1 MYQCIT
7 QSMHPTP
14 CYMKLSLSWKKVIG
28 SEVDAISHMEWYQ
41 DTDWEQSMHS
51 RIQLQ
56 YKNLYLFLSN
66 YITVTHNKNKSENKN
81 VLFAFWVYHFW
92 FACVWK
98 PGSHVWFPCLYSPI
112 LTNNFVNI
120 AKELW
125 PEFIW
130 IFLAIPS
137 ICYEIIREPDMNIII
152 IWKSKPYILVW
163 NFLGWLRQSVPS
175 NSWMQQLNSAW

>member
-66 YITVTHNKNKSENKN
+66 YIMEET
-81 VLFAFWVYHFW
+81 VLFVSGSTVVL
-92 FACVWK
+92 CGGLRIVNK
-98 PGSHVWFPCLYSPI
+98 PV
-112 LTNNFVNI
+112 
-120 AKELW
+120 
-125 PEFIW
+125 
-130 IFLAIPS
+130 
-137 ICYEIIREPDMNIII
+137 II
-152 IWKSKPYILVW
+152 
-163 NFLGWLRQSVPS
+163 GC
-175 NSWMQQLNSAW
+175 